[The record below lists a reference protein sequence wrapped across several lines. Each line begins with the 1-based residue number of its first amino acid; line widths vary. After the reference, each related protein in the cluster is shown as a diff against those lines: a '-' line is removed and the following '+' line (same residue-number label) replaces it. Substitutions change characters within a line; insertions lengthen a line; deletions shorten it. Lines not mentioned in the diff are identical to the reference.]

1 MNRQD
6 APEAIISAQLLVK
19 ISYAAHLVVP
29 WIRGSPT
36 KKAKKGPS
44 GRMQRGFSN
53 DRTNQIITFH
63 QWNLV

>member
-1 MNRQD
+1 MTILVAYALVAD
-6 APEAIISAQLLVK
+6 SWDTCIIATTR
-19 ISYAAHLVVP
+19 VP

-36 KKAKKGPS
+36 KKVKKGPS

-63 QWNLV
+63 